1 MPAKPNIIVI
11 LTDDMGYSD
20 LGCYGS
26 IIRTPNLD
34 ALARKGVRFTHAYNC
49 ARCCPARASLLTGLY
64 PHQVG
69 MGWMTAADLGP
80 DGYTGDLNERCL
92 TIPEGLAPG
101 GYKSYISGKWHVTS
115 RKFQGPDGPKHS
127 WPIQRGFDR
136 YFGTLAGA
144 GSYFTPGTLTVD
156 NDAIQVPEHFY
167 YTDAISDNAARF
179 IRDHRNRYREDPFFL
194 YVAYTAPHWPLHAK
208 AEDIARYRGKYRQG
222 WDVLR
227 AQKFER
233 MREMGLLDENW
244 DLSPRDP
251 KVPAWNSLSPDQQ
264 DVFDLR
270 MAIYAAQI
278 DCMDQGIGRIIAA
291 LDAEGI
297 LDNTFILFLSD
308 NGGCHEEVH
317 RGDPDPKYFG
327 TERSFEGYG
336 RPWANYSN
344 VPFREFKS
352 WVHEG
357 GIATP
362 MIAHF
367 PGRITDAGGLYHS
380 PVHITDIM
388 PTCLELAET
397 EYAPDPARNAWDLVG
412 KSITPA
418 FTGKPIQRECV
429 FWEHEANRALR
440 EGKWKLVAKGIDG
453 PWELYDMELDRTELN
468 DLSGK
473 DPDRTRSMA
482 AKWQQIAEAT
492 NVLPLDGRGWG
503 ERLDNPRRK

>member
-92 TIPEGLAPG
+92 TIPEALAPG

-227 AQKFER
+227 AEKFER
-233 MREMGLLDENW
+233 MRAESTGVEF
-244 DLSPRDP
+244 SIPR
-251 KVPAWNSLSPDQQ
+251 PAGRLRPADG
-264 DVFDLR
+264 DLR
-270 MAIYAAQI
+270 
-278 DCMDQGIGRIIAA
+278 R
-291 LDAEGI
+291 
-297 LDNTFILFLSD
+297 
-308 NGGCHEEVH
+308 
-317 RGDPDPKYFG
+317 
-327 TERSFEGYG
+327 
-336 RPWANYSN
+336 
-344 VPFREFKS
+344 
-352 WVHEG
+352 
-357 GIATP
+357 
-362 MIAHF
+362 
-367 PGRITDAGGLYHS
+367 
-380 PVHITDIM
+380 
-388 PTCLELAET
+388 
-397 EYAPDPARNAWDLVG
+397 
-412 KSITPA
+412 
-418 FTGKPIQRECV
+418 
-429 FWEHEANRALR
+429 
-440 EGKWKLVAKGIDG
+440 
-453 PWELYDMELDRTELN
+453 
-468 DLSGK
+468 
-473 DPDRTRSMA
+473 PDRLHGSGDREDCRS
-482 AKWQQIAEAT
+482 
-492 NVLPLDGRGWG
+492 PGG
-503 ERLDNPRRK
+503 PRHPR